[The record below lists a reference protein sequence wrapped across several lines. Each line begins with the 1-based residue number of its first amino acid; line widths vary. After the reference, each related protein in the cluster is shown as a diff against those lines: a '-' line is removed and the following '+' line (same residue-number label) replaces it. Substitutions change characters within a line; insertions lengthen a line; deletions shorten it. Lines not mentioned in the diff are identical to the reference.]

1 MNNFRTLI
9 TRKSN
14 NDTYINDIE
23 LKNIDWL
30 GNGDVLIKVKY
41 SSLNFKDAL
50 SAIGNKGVTK
60 KYPHTPGIDAAGIV
74 VESENDKF
82 SVGDKVIVTGYD
94 FGMNTNGGFSE
105 YIRVP
110 SEWIVKLPK
119 QLSLR
124 ESMIYGTA
132 GFTAALSVKKLLDY
146 GIKQNNGPVLVT
158 GATGGVGSIA
168 VSILSKL
175 QYTVIGLTGKPEY
188 KDMLLKAGA
197 KDIVLRKDFND
208 ASEKILLSTKWNAV
222 VDTVGGNLLEN
233 ALKTTK
239 YNGCVTCC
247 GNVASYKLSTT
258 VYPFILRGI
267 SLLGI
272 DSVQC
277 PMDIR
282 EKVWE
287 KLSTDWK
294 INNLNDNVEEISLE
308 QVDVNI
314 QKILQGKLKG
324 RTIIN
329 LAL

>member
-222 VDTVGGNLLEN
+222 VDTVGGNILEN

>member
-1 MNNFRTLI
+1 MNSFRTLV
-9 TRKSN
+9 TRKNSN
-14 NDTYINDIE
+14 DMYINDIE

-30 GNGDVLIKVKY
+30 GKGDVLINVKY

-146 GIKQNNGPVLVT
+146 GIKQNNGPILVT

-197 KDIVLRKDFND
+197 KDIVLREEFNN

-222 VDTVGGNLLEN
+222 IDTVGGNILEN
-233 ALKTTK
+233 ALKTTN

-282 EKVWE
+282 EKVWD

-308 QVDVNI
+308 EVDVNI
-314 QKILQGKLKG
+314 KKILKGKLKG

>member
-1 MNNFRTLI
+1 MNSFRTLV
-9 TRKSN
+9 TRKNSN
-14 NDTYINDIE
+14 DMYINDIE

-30 GNGDVLIKVKY
+30 GKGDVLINVKY

-197 KDIVLRKDFND
+197 KDIVLREEFNN

-222 VDTVGGNLLEN
+222 IDTVGGNILEN
-233 ALKTTK
+233 ALKTTN

-282 EKVWE
+282 EKVWD

-308 QVDVNI
+308 EVDVNI
-314 QKILQGKLKG
+314 KKILKGKLKG